1 MRFRTG
7 HTIYLKDEQD
17 IMRISVRMR
26 MLVKRAIA
34 AALWQEG
41 YRGSAEVSVTFTDDE
56 AIRELNKQFRDKDA
70 STDVL
75 SFPMDEDDTLGDI
88 VISVEHAIAQAEE
101 YGHPLEREIA
111 FLTVHSVLHLLGW
124 DHERSEDE
132 EKAMFMRQEEILSG
146 IGLGK
151 EKFRR

>member
-1 MRFRTG
+1 MRYRIG
-7 HTIYLKDEQD
+7 HTVYIKNEQD
-17 IMRISVRMR
+17 VMRISVRMK
-26 MLVKRAIA
+26 MLVKRAIT

-56 AIRELNKQFRDKDA
+56 AIKELNRTFREKDA

-88 VISVEHAIAQAEE
+88 VISIEHAIAQARE
-101 YGHPLEREIA
+101 YGHSLEREIA
-111 FLTVHSVLHLLGW
+111 FLTVHSLLHLLGW

-151 EKFRR
+151 EKFNR

>member
-1 MRFRTG
+1 
-7 HTIYLKDEQD
+7 
-17 IMRISVRMR
+17 MRISVRMR
-26 MLVKRAIA
+26 MLVKRAIT

-132 EKAMFMRQEEILSG
+132 EKAMFLRQEEILSS
-146 IGLGK
+146 IGQK
-151 EKFRR
+151 R

>member
-41 YRGSAEVSVTFTDDE
+41 YRGSAEVSVTFIDDE

>member
-1 MRFRTG
+1 MRYRIG
-7 HTIYLKDEQD
+7 HTVYIKSEQD
-17 IMRISVRMR
+17 VMRISVRMK
-26 MLVKRAIA
+26 MLVKRAIT

-56 AIRELNKQFRDKDA
+56 AIKELNRTFREKDA

-88 VISVEHAIAQAEE
+88 VISIEHAIAQARE
-101 YGHPLEREIA
+101 YGHSLEREIA

-132 EKAMFMRQEEILSG
+132 EKAMFLRQEEILSG

-151 EKFRR
+151 EKFNR

>member
-56 AIRELNKQFRDKDA
+56 AIRELNKQFRDKDT

-132 EKAMFMRQEEILSG
+132 EKAMFLRQEEILSG

>member
-132 EKAMFMRQEEILSG
+132 EKAMFLRQEEILSG

>member
-7 HTIYLKDEQD
+7 HTIYLKDEQE

-132 EKAMFMRQEEILSG
+132 EKAMFLRQEEILSG

>member
-7 HTIYLKDEQD
+7 HTIYLKDEQQ

-34 AALWQEG
+34 AALRQEG
-41 YRGSAEVSVTFTDDE
+41 YRGAAEVSVTFTDDE
-56 AIRELNKQFRDKDA
+56 AIRELNRNFRDKDA

-75 SFPMDEDDTLGDI
+75 SFPMDEEDTLGDI

-101 YGHPLEREIA
+101 YGHSLEREIA

-132 EKAMFMRQEEILSG
+132 EKAMFLRQEEILSG

>member
-1 MRFRTG
+1 MRYRIG
-7 HTIYLKDEQD
+7 HTVYIKNEQD
-17 IMRISVRMR
+17 VMRIGVRMK
-26 MLVKRAIA
+26 MLVKRAIT

-56 AIRELNKQFRDKDA
+56 AIKELNRTFREKDA

-88 VISVEHAIAQAEE
+88 VISIEHAIAQARE
-101 YGHPLEREIA
+101 YGHSLEREIA
-111 FLTVHSVLHLLGW
+111 FLTVHSLLHLLGW

-132 EKAMFMRQEEILSG
+132 EKAMFLRQEEILSG

-151 EKFRR
+151 EKFNR